1 MFRRWQQC
9 PGWKTLHF
17 NRIEFPA
24 VRLQKQHTLSSATD
38 SLMTRIQQKFD
49 QLKRQGK
56 KAFIP
61 YITLGDPSL
70 EASFQIILELD
81 RAGADVI
88 ELGIPFS
95 DPLADGPVIQ
105 RATERALQRGFT
117 LGSGLRTVAELR
129 KQTEVPFLLFSYYN
143 PLFAYG
149 LQRLAQDAKAS
160 GIDGVL
166 ITDLSVEEAAGPV
179 RLLRQAAL
187 DSVFL
192 AAPTS
197 TDDRIEKIARFSS
210 GFVYA
215 VSRTGVTGAQKSIS
229 DEVRPLVER
238 IRRHSDLPVA
248 VGFGISEPSQVTE
261 ICRQADG
268 AVVGSALVRC
278 IEENLTNPRL
288 AEKVGEF
295 TRWLR
300 GGI

>member
-1 MFRRWQQC
+1 
-9 PGWKTLHF
+9 
-17 NRIEFPA
+17 
-24 VRLQKQHTLSSATD
+24 
-38 SLMTRIQQKFD
+38 MTRIQQKFD
-49 QLKRQGK
+49 QLNLQSR
-56 KAFIP
+56 KALIP

-70 EASFQIILELD
+70 EASFEIILELG
-81 RAGADVI
+81 RAGADII

-105 RATERALQRGFT
+105 RASERALERGFN
-117 LGSGLRTVAELR
+117 LRSGLRTVAELR
-129 KQTEVPFLLFSYYN
+129 KKTDVPFLLFSYYN

-149 LQRLAQDAKAS
+149 LERLAHDAKAS
-160 GIDGVL
+160 GIDGML
-166 ITDLSVEEAAGPV
+166 ITDLSVEEAARPV
-179 RLLRQAAL
+179 SLLRKAAL

-197 TDDRIEKIARFSS
+197 TDDRIEKIARLSS
-210 GFVYA
+210 GFIYA

-229 DEVRPLVER
+229 DEVRPLIER
-238 IRRHSDLPVA
+238 IRRHSDLPIA
-248 VGFGISEPSQVTE
+248 VGFGISEPSQVAD

-278 IEENLTNPRL
+278 IEENLTDPRL
-288 AEKVGEF
+288 VEKVGEF

>member
-1 MFRRWQQC
+1 
-9 PGWKTLHF
+9 
-17 NRIEFPA
+17 
-24 VRLQKQHTLSSATD
+24 
-38 SLMTRIQQKFD
+38 MTRIQQKFA

-70 EASFQIILELD
+70 EASVHIILELD

-117 LGSGLRTVAELR
+117 LRSGLRAVAELR
-129 KQTEVPFLLFSYYN
+129 KRTDVPFLLFSYYN

-149 LQRLAQDAKAS
+149 LERLARDAKDS
-160 GIDGVL
+160 GIDGML
-166 ITDLSVEEAAGPV
+166 ITDLSVEEAAEPV
-179 RLLRQAAL
+179 SLLRQAAL

-197 TDDRIEKIARFSS
+197 TDERIQKIAHFST
-210 GFVYA
+210 GFIYA

-229 DEVRPLVER
+229 DDVLPLIER
-238 IRRHSDLPVA
+238 IRQHSSLPVA

-261 ICRQADG
+261 ICRLADG

-278 IEENLTNPRL
+278 IEENLTSPRL

-295 TRWLR
+295 TCWLR

>member
-1 MFRRWQQC
+1 M
-9 PGWKTLHF
+9 
-17 NRIEFPA
+17 NRIPE
-24 VRLQKQHTLSSATD
+24 
-38 SLMTRIQQKFD
+38 KFA
-49 QLKRQGK
+49 QLKRQNR

-70 EASFQIILELD
+70 EASFEIVLELC
-81 RAGADVI
+81 RAGADIV

-117 LGSGLRTVAELR
+117 LRSGLKTVAKLR
-129 KQTEVPFLLFSYYN
+129 EHTEVPFLLFSYYN

-149 LQRLAQDAKAS
+149 FEQLAQDAKAS

-166 ITDLSVEEAAGPV
+166 ITDLSVEEAAAPV
-179 RLLRQAAL
+179 SVLQHAAL

-197 TDDRIEKIARFSS
+197 TDDRIEKIARYSS
-210 GFVYA
+210 GFIYA

-229 DEVRPLVER
+229 DEVGPLVGR
-238 IRRHSDLPVA
+238 IRRHSGLPVA
-248 VGFGISEPSQVTE
+248 VGFGISEPSHVAAVWE
-261 ICRQADG
+261 LADG

-278 IEENLTNPRL
+278 IEENLANPHL
-288 AEKVGEF
+288 AQKVGEF

-300 GGI
+300 GGV